1 LFSICLVGL
10 NPSHLI
16 KSNVLNNDILHNC
29 NSNKWCYENN
39 KTILCP
45 LYSLI
50 CNKSTN
56 DLCSSDGHIK
66 NVRIEQGVPG
76 LKNWQLSGEL
86 NFYFI
91 SFINSINFYRKSF
104 FSLST

>member
-1 LFSICLVGL
+1 LFIQILIEVCFLLFSICLVGS

-16 KSNVLNNDILHNC
+16 KSNVLHNDVAKYCH
-29 NSNKWCYENN
+29 SDKWCDEDD

-45 LYSLI
+45 LYASL

-56 DLCSSDGHIK
+56 VLCTPNGDIE

-86 NFYFI
+86 NFFC
-91 SFINSINFYRKSF
+91 
-104 FSLST
+104 